1 MWAMMLSIRREGPE
15 LAEEKKTSRG
25 WASSGKSA
33 PVEGLSH
40 YARQAATPK
49 PLARCAF
56 HLRPLASV
64 RALMGDWYTVGILV
78 GLGAAIGVAAT
89 GALRRALVGLVI
101 AAACSVALGFAFGQ
115 WDEATGGA
123 AGAICGALGS
133 APLVSGTLRRG
144 GTRGGTAT
152 LLALASLAGA
162 ALAFVPVVGY
172 LEALAV
178 PVLGARLRRRAPD
191 KHAGLR
197 SLAKD

>member
-1 MWAMMLSIRREGPE
+1 
-15 LAEEKKTSRG
+15 
-25 WASSGKSA
+25 
-33 PVEGLSH
+33 
-40 YARQAATPK
+40 
-49 PLARCAF
+49 
-56 HLRPLASV
+56 
-64 RALMGDWYTVGILV
+64 MGDWYTVGILV

-89 GALRRALVGLVI
+89 GALRRALVGVVI
-101 AAACSVALGFAFGQ
+101 AVVISVALGFAFGQ
-115 WDEATGGA
+115 WDEAAGGA

-162 ALAFVPVVGY
+162 ALAFVPVLGY